1 MTMPYDTKD
10 PRSGLTSASAVDS
23 KPLTDFADAYYA
35 KFYETDPEEISPGLK
50 TWYVRGQNLIVAYT
64 EASGDTILSRA
75 AQPDEYILLLPD
87 RNMTVEITTDDG
99 AKKVGGYS
107 ITIIPPGKSGIKVL
121 TEGRL
126 VRLFTVLSEDLARQ
140 CSNAS
145 TYKTPQ
151 PNITLFNPWPDPEE
165 GYRLR
170 SYSLDVPP
178 EQGRFGRIWRCST
191 IMVNYLDPQSGPRDP
206 SKMSPHSHDDFEQYS
221 LALEGE
227 FVHHIR
233 WPWITNMNKWIEDA
247 HEKCDSPS
255 VAVIPPPAI
264 HTTQAVGSGI
274 NQLVDIFCPPR
285 MDFSIKPGWVLN
297 AEEYPMP

>member
-10 PRSGLTSASAVDS
+10 PRSSLTSASAVEP
-23 KPLTDFADAYYA
+23 KPFTDFADAYYA
-35 KFYETDPEEISPGLK
+35 KFYETDPDEISSGMK

-64 EASGDTILSRA
+64 EASANTTFSRTG
-75 AQPDEYILLLPD
+75 QPDEYILLLPD
-87 RNMTVEITTDDG
+87 HNMSVDITVDEGVKRI
-99 AKKVGGYS
+99 AGYS
-107 ITIIPPGKSGIKVL
+107 ITIVPPGQSSIHTL
-121 TEGRL
+121 AEGRFIL
-126 VRLFTVLSEDLARQ
+126 LFTVRAEDLARK
-140 CSNAS
+140 CSNAKS
-145 TYKTPQ
+145 YETPQ
-151 PNITLFNPWPDPEE
+151 PNITLFNPWPSPED
-165 GYRLR
+165 GYQLR

-178 EQGRFGRIWRCST
+178 QPGRFGRIWRCST
-191 IMVNYLDPQSGPRDP
+191 IMVNYLDPQNGPRDS

-227 FVHHIR
+227 FIHHIR
-233 WPWITNMNKWIEDA
+233 WPWITNMNNWIEDA

-285 MDFSIKPGWVLN
+285 VDFSMKQGWVLN
-297 AEEYPMP
+297 SDEYPMP